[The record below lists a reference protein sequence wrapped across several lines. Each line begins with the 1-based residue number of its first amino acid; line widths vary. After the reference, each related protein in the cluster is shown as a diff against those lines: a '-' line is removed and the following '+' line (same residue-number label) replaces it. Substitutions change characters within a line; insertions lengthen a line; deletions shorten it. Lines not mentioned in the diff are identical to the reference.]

1 MWKRSET
8 DDMSTDKRTERSER
22 PPERPERPA
31 AAARPEPTYTP
42 KAKER
47 ATIGPSISING
58 DLTGEEDLLIQGK
71 VEGQINLKQHN
82 VTIGEEGRVEAN
94 VNARRIDVEGNVR
107 GDLHAE
113 EQVVIRRSANVQGNL
128 VAPRI
133 SLEDGCK
140 FKGSVEMES
149 ATGAHKP
156 AAGSHS
162 SAGAQP
168 GAAVSGIVSG
178 NRQGSGKSES
188 GTDQSERRV
197 SGS

>member
-8 DDMSTDKRTERSER
+8 EDMSTEKRT
-22 PPERPERPA
+22 ERPERPA
-31 AAARPEPTYTP
+31 ASASARPEPTYTP
-42 KAKER
+42 KSRER

-82 VTIGEEGRVEAN
+82 VTVGEEGRVEAN
-94 VNARRIDVEGNVR
+94 VNARRIEVEGNVR

-149 ATGAHKP
+149 ASGNSQKPSTSAQSGA
-156 AAGSHS
+156 G
-162 SAGAQP
+162 
-168 GAAVSGIVSG
+168 VSGIVSG
-178 NRQGSGKSES
+178 SRSGSGKAES
-188 GTDQSERRV
+188 GAGQAERQA
-197 SGS
+197 STTS

>member
-8 DDMSTDKRTERSER
+8 DEMSTEKRTERPER
-22 PPERPERPA
+22 PPERAERPAA

-71 VEGQINLKQHN
+71 VQGQINLKQHN
-82 VTIGEEGRVEAN
+82 VTVGEEGRVEAN
-94 VNARRIDVEGNVR
+94 VHARRIEVEGSVR
-107 GDLHAE
+107 GDLQAE

-149 ATGAHKP
+149 ASGGQKSGASTQ
-156 AAGSHS
+156 AGS
-162 SAGAQP
+162 GAQS
-168 GAAVSGIVSG
+168 GSSVSGIVSG
-178 NRQGSGKSES
+178 SRQGKSDSGSE
-188 GTDQSERRV
+188 QSERRA